1 MNRSQFLSL
10 AFLTGFAVQ
19 VGMSDGAP
27 QSDFSGVPPGCGDP
41 RTATASTTSPTTATT
56 APTTSPTPTTIAP
69 TTSPTTTTTAPTTSP
84 TTTTTETTPRTTTQ
98 KRRPYRPDFGLYF
111 DNRGCKHKVLWWQN
125 RPLTVSCSAE
135 CGRNNVTILTR
146 KPCAVVTNPGGGAAR
161 FGTRACRVGTC
172 SSGSCSPTRRQS
184 ICQVRQAIFHRNYH

>member
-69 TTSPTTTTTAPTTSP
+69 TTSS